1 MFGTVSQILSVSSNQ
16 LLESDDEQGGSAVS
30 TDNMKSE
37 VASLLTHTADEVPRN
52 TSVKSVVEL
61 SSSPVSKVKNV
72 KVLLFSSY
80 FIKSKNLLMSKN
92 LLVVWSS
99 KG

>member
-1 MFGTVSQILSVSSNQ
+1 MFGTVHQILSVSSNQ

-52 TSVKSVVEL
+52 TSIKSVVEL

-72 KVLLFSSY
+72 KVLLFF
-80 FIKSKNLLMSKN
+80 FIFYQEKKSFN
-92 LLVVWSS
+92 
-99 KG
+99 G